1 MLAKDRRATIFT
13 SILIL
18 LPLLAGLL
26 SWNKHA
32 SSIAFSVDLN
42 FMTVDFSDK
51 FMGVIVMPLAVLFFH
66 LLLAI
71 QLSKSPSRKA
81 IGKMYTLIICVDPLI
96 SIWIS
101 YIIYPYILGIKID
114 PSLLTDLLVGVF
126 LITGGNYYPKI
137 KRNGALGMKF
147 PWTCANE
154 ENWNR
159 THHLAGILYM
169 LLGMYT
175 IMRRFIHLPDSPAII
190 GIAILLVIIVSAGYS
205 YFLHVKKNL

>member
-1 MLAKDRRATIFT
+1 MLVRDRRTTILT

-51 FMGVIVMPLAVLFFH
+51 FMGVIVMPLVVLFFH

-81 IGKMYTLIICVDPLI
+81 IGKVYTLIICVDPLI

-137 KRNGALGMKF
+137 KRNGAIGM
-147 PWTCANE
+147 
-154 ENWNR
+154 
-159 THHLAGILYM
+159 
-169 LLGMYT
+169 
-175 IMRRFIHLPDSPAII
+175 
-190 GIAILLVIIVSAGYS
+190 AILLVIIVSAGYS